1 MTGVGKE
8 GGAGRGAGKGEGEGM
23 RAQLERGGKSREN
36 EAGARAFLSS
46 RPSPSSFPVKLSAE
60 SKSECASIATLMRT
74 GPCSSLQDATQAHTA
89 DILAMA
95 CPALLAFQA
104 QMPLASE
111 ACCPQMRQFV
121 TMGCACDEDV
131 AELVQLGGG
140 TAADLAA
147 ALKMAQAGNC
157 ADAAHGGPIMDPC
170 TNDIGCRGAV

>member
-1 MTGVGKE
+1 M
-8 GGAGRGAGKGEGEGM
+8 
-23 RAQLERGGKSREN
+23 
-36 EAGARAFLSS
+36 
-46 RPSPSSFPVKLSAE
+46 SAE
-60 SKSECASIATLMRT
+60 SKNECASIATLMRT

-89 DILAMA
+89 DILGME

-104 QMPLASE
+104 TMPLASE

-131 AELVQLGGG
+131 SELVQLGGG
-140 TAADLAA
+140 TTANLAA

-170 TNDIGCRGAV
+170 TNDIGCRAL